1 MAKTRQRLPDG
12 SVVVRTFPVT
22 FLHDVTQDRLDARW
36 HQLTFAIRGHLEVVT
51 EQARRFVPASR
62 AVWVPAGVAHTTIM
76 RAPISMRSI
85 FVAAPLVQAPRVR
98 TIEVAPLL
106 RELILHAS
114 RLGAL
119 DRGVPAQARLAGVLL
134 DQLASARD
142 VATELPSPRDPRAQ
156 RMAALILA
164 TPSASLAR
172 LAQQAGGSLRTLE
185 RCFALETGLPLGA
198 WRRRVRLFHA
208 QRLLATGAA
217 VTAVARDAGY
227 ANASAFGHAYRQ
239 QFGIPPRAT
248 SASSQ
253 RS

>member
-1 MAKTRQRLPDG
+1 MI
-12 SVVVRTFPVT
+12 RTFPVT
-22 FLHDVTQDRLDARW
+22 FLHDVTQRRTDAKW

-51 EQARRFVPASR
+51 DEARRFVPASR
-62 AVWVPAGVAHTTIM
+62 AVWVPAGVAHTAIM

-85 FVAAPLVQAPRVR
+85 FVAAPIVAAPRLR

-106 RELILHAS
+106 RELILHAT

-119 DRGVPAQARLAGVLL
+119 DRRVPEQARLAGVLL
-134 DQLASARD
+134 DQISAARD

-156 RMAALILA
+156 RMAELILA
-164 TPSASLAR
+164 TPSASLSR
-172 LAQQAGGSLRTLE
+172 LATRAGASLRTLE
-185 RCFALETGLPLGA
+185 RSFVGETGLPLGT

-217 VTAVARDAGY
+217 VTTVARDAGY

-248 SASSQ
+248 SAEA
-253 RS
+253 RV